1 MLAERDPDVL
11 AAIDDVD
18 RTLIV
23 SELHRD
29 LMERVRTS
37 VETALL
43 LDRWARCKHDPSR
56 GSILTLVAEGVEFV
70 VIGGMAGVLHGAPIA
85 TKDLDIV
92 HRRTPENIARLLG
105 VLRDIDAVKRADSR
119 RLRPDAR
126 GTCARK
132 SLMGRISD
140 RCRWA

>member
-56 GSILTLVAEGVEFV
+56 G
-70 VIGGMAGVLHGAPIA
+70 
-85 TKDLDIV
+85 
-92 HRRTPENIARLLG
+92 
-105 VLRDIDAVKRADSR
+105 
-119 RLRPDAR
+119 
-126 GTCARK
+126 
-132 SLMGRISD
+132 
-140 RCRWA
+140 